1 MIRMRTLISTGSITI
16 ATLAILLGILS
27 GGSNAQESSSQNG
40 AVLTLDQCIK
50 LALENNS
57 TLRNAERNYQIA
69 GTSVVASRS
78 DLLPRVNVNL
88 SSGRFRQGDR
98 TVEDDVLVGFNPD
111 SSAIIERR
119 EITQP
124 GFSTSSNSAQLSVSQ
139 TLFDFGAS
147 INRLRQASAS
157 EEASRFSFESTRQN
171 TILLVKQRYFGH
183 LRNQHLLEVNQEAVK
198 SAEEQLKR
206 TESMYEIGSVAQGD
220 VFRARTQFG
229 NERINLITQQNA
241 VQNSRALLNVA
252 LGRTA
257 DAPLAI
263 ADVEEVPE
271 VKTYEM
277 EEVLRVAEEKNPE
290 LLGIEKDKRSAQLGI
305 HVARTAYLP
314 SFSIQGS
321 YSRSNNEFN
330 KVYSDFNQNW
340 SGSIGIGMSFNLFNG
355 FSDQANLERQQLT
368 YRIAEENAVDRRRN
382 LRLEVEQALLSLR
395 AWKEITAINSDNLIS
410 AQEDLRLA
418 QERYRV
424 GAGTLL
430 DIINAQVNVTRSK
443 TTLVQAKY
451 DSMIALASLE
461 AAMGVLQP

>member
-1 MIRMRTLISTGSITI
+1 MIRMRTFAALV
-16 ATLAILLGILS
+16 ILLGILS

-40 AVLTLDQCIK
+40 DVLTLDQCIK

-57 TLRNAERNYQIA
+57 SLRNAERNYQIA
-69 GTSVVASRS
+69 GTSVATSRAAM
-78 DLLPRVNVNL
+78 LPRLDLSL
-88 SSGRFRQGDR
+88 SSGKEQVGERELTRD
-98 TVEDDVLVGFNPD
+98 TPVGFDSTTNTTIYQRVKTIQP
-111 SSAIIERR
+111 SSAS
-119 EITQP
+119 QSH
-124 GFSTSSNSAQLSVSQ
+124 GAQLSVSQ
-139 TLFDFGAS
+139 SLFDFGAN
-147 INRLRQASAS
+147 INRLRQANAS

-171 TILLVKQRYFGH
+171 TILLVKERYFGH
-183 LRNQHLLEVNQEAVK
+183 LRNLRLLEVNQEAVK

-229 NERINLITQQNA
+229 NERISLINQQNA

-252 LGRTA
+252 LGRAA
-257 DAPLAI
+257 DAPI
-263 ADVEEVPE
+263 SIGDIEEVPD

-277 EEVLRVAEEKNPE
+277 DEVVRVAGEKNPE
-290 LLGIEKDKRSAQLGI
+290 LQGLEKDKRSAQLGI

-314 SFSIQGS
+314 SFSIS
-321 YSRSNNEFN
+321 AFYSRSNNEFN
-330 KVYSDFNQNW
+330 KVYTDFGKNW
-340 SGSIGIGMSFNLFNG
+340 FGSLSLNMSMNLFNG

-368 YRIAEENAVDRRRN
+368 YRIADENAIDRRRN
-382 LRLEVEQALLSLR
+382 LRLEVEQALLNLR

>member
-1 MIRMRTLISTGSITI
+1 MIRMRIF
-16 ATLAILLGILS
+16 ATLAILFGILIDAS
-27 GGSNAQESSSQNG
+27 LAQESSSQNVG
-40 AVLTLDQCIK
+40 ALTLDQCIK
-50 LALENNS
+50 MALENNS

-69 GTSVVASRS
+69 GTSVATSRAG
-78 DLLPRVNVNL
+78 LLPRVNVSL

-98 TVEDDVLVGFNPD
+98 TLQQDAPVGVD
-111 SSAIIERR
+111 SATGAILYERR
-119 EITQP
+119 EITQS
-124 GFSTSSNSAQLSVSQ
+124 GFTSSSNSAQLSVSQ

-147 INRLRQASAS
+147 INRLRQSSAS

-183 LRNQHLLEVNQEAVK
+183 LRNQRLLEVNQEAVK

-257 DAPLAI
+257 DASLSI
-263 ADVEEVPE
+263 ADIEEVPE
-271 VKTYEM
+271 VKKYEM
-277 EEVLRVAEEKNPE
+277 EDVLQVAEEKNPE

-314 SFSIQGS
+314 SFSISGF

-330 KVYSDFNQNW
+330 KVYSGFGKNW
-340 SGSIGIGMSFNLFNG
+340 SGSIGLNMSLNLFNG
-355 FSDQANLERQQLT
+355 FADQASLERQQLS
-368 YRIAEENAVDRRRN
+368 YRIAEESAVDRRRN

-461 AAMGVLQP
+461 ASMGVLQP

>member
-1 MIRMRTLISTGSITI
+1 MIRMRTF
-16 ATLAILLGILS
+16 ATLAILLGILA
-27 GGSNAQESSSQNG
+27 GGSNAQESSNQNG
-40 AVLTLDQCIK
+40 VVLTLDQCIK

-57 TLRNAERNYQIA
+57 SLRNAERNYHIA
-69 GTSVVASRS
+69 GTSVATSRAG
-78 DLLPRVNVNL
+78 LLPRVNVSL

-98 TVEDDVLVGFNPD
+98 TLEQDTPVGID
-111 SSAIIERR
+111 SATGSILYERR
-119 EITQP
+119 EITQS
-124 GFSTSSNSAQLSVSQ
+124 GFTSSSNSAQVSASQ

-147 INRLRQASAS
+147 INRLRQSSAS

-183 LRNQHLLEVNQEAVK
+183 LRNQRLLEVNQEAVK

-257 DAPLAI
+257 DAPLSI

-271 VKTYEM
+271 VKKYEM
-277 EEVLRVAEEKNPE
+277 EDVLRVAEEKNPE
-290 LLGIEKDKRSAQLGI
+290 LLGIEKNKRSAQLGI

-314 SFSIQGS
+314 SFSISGF

-330 KVYSDFNQNW
+330 KVYSGFGQNW
-340 SGSIGIGMSFNLFNG
+340 SGSIGLNMSLNLFNG

-368 YRIAEENAVDRRRN
+368 YRIAEENSIDRRRN